1 MRGYGS
7 RWRWEDGSRTFN
19 WINAEMEYWSIEI
32 INTLNITPFTQH
44 SNTPSF
50 WTTGGAACCS
60 TAATGWGCGALELS
74 PAGESKSWHHP
85 VDLFAFTLGTYDLF
99 RRIEDQFFKFM
110 LTLTAMIFIDG
121 HLRHSFPEGKNQ
133 RITRTRTNYANNTD
147 FSNEYSCH
155 SLSFVTFVI
164 VLNHNIFLI
173 WSARNR
179 HLAVVFTSPSSFN
192 SEETLWQTSSA
203 FLK

>member
-1 MRGYGS
+1 
-7 RWRWEDGSRTFN
+7 
-19 WINAEMEYWSIEI
+19 MEKRSIEI
-32 INTLNITPFTQH
+32 INILNISSFTQH
-44 SNTPSF
+44 SITPLF
-50 WTTGGAACCS
+50 GTTGWTAGGR
-60 TAATGWGCGALELS
+60 AATTRWGCSALELS
-74 PAGESKSWHHP
+74 SAGESKSWHHTA
-85 VDLFAFTLGTYDLF
+85 DFLAFTFGTYNLF
-99 RRIEDQFFKFM
+99 RGIQDQFFKFM

-133 RITRTRTNYANNTD
+133 RITRTRTNYANNIE

-164 VLNHNIFLI
+164 LLNHNIFLI